1 MDYCLRFDKSIK
13 SEWINEVAELKIRY
27 NNALNVYDFLTQ
39 HPTQRVIIY
48 FKGDELLQEI
58 EQKAII
64 ALKTERHMDNFALC
78 LDEALIYNKFLTENK
93 KTWLGI
99 LEKLKN
105 AAIPFFFSNL
115 VRDFETL
122 QYFIS
127 AGVSDV
133 VVAENMGFKLDKVA
147 KICKRKG
154 VKVRAIPNICQ
165 TPLPQGNIYGF
176 FIRPED
182 IPTYEQYIDVC
193 EFSFQEG
200 QQDTYYK
207 IYAKDKKWFGN
218 LQEIIIGLDTV
229 LDSRFIIKQFA
240 KVRSHCGK
248 KCFEGNGC
256 QVCDRCLAL
265 AETLQ
270 DNNIIVDH
278 Y

>member
-39 HPTQRVIIY
+39 HLKQRVVIY
-48 FKGDELLQEI
+48 FRGDELLQEI

-64 ALKTERHMDNFALC
+64 ALKTERNMNNFVLC
-78 LDEALIYNKFLTENK
+78 LDEAFVYNKYLNANK
-93 KTWLGI
+93 KDWLDL
-99 LEKLKN
+99 LEKLRN
-105 AAIPFFFSNL
+105 AAIPFFFSDP

-122 QYFIS
+122 QYYIN

-133 VVAENMGFKLDKVA
+133 VIAENLGFKLDKVS
-147 KICKRKG
+147 KICKSRK

-193 EFSFQEG
+193 EFSFKEG

>member
-13 SEWINEVAELKIRY
+13 SEWINEAAELKIRY
-27 NNALNVYDFLTQ
+27 NNALNIYDFLTQ
-39 HPTQRVIIY
+39 HLKQRVVIY
-48 FKGDELLQEI
+48 FVVHGEKGTHKDL
-58 EQKAII
+58 
-64 ALKTERHMDNFALC
+64 
-78 LDEALIYNKFLTENK
+78 
-93 KTWLGI
+93 
-99 LEKLKN
+99 LEKLRN
-105 AAIPFFFSNL
+105 AAIPFFFSDP

-122 QYFIS
+122 QYYIN

-133 VVAENMGFKLDKVA
+133 VVAENLGFKLDKVS
-147 KICKRKG
+147 KICKSRK
-154 VKVRAIPNICQ
+154 VKVRAIPNVCQ
-165 TPLPQGNIYGF
+165 TSLPQGNIYGF

-182 IPTYEQYIDVC
+182 IPTYEQFIDVC
-193 EFSFQEG
+193 EFSFKEG

-256 QVCDRCLAL
+256 QVCERCLAL

-270 DNNIIVDH
+270 DNNIIIDH

>member
-1 MDYCLRFDKSIK
+1 MDYCLRFGNSIK
-13 SEWINEVAELKIRY
+13 SEWINEVAELKIQY
-27 NNALNVYDFLTQ
+27 NNALNVYDFLIQ
-39 HPTQRVIIY
+39 HLKQRVIIY
-48 FKGDELLQEI
+48 FREDELLREI

-64 ALKTERHMDNFALC
+64 ALKTERNMNNFALC
-78 LDEALIYNKFLTENK
+78 LDEAFIYNKYLNANK
-93 KTWLGI
+93 KDWLDL
-99 LEKLKN
+99 LEKLKK
-105 AAIPFFFSNL
+105 AAIPFFFSDP

-122 QYFIS
+122 HYYIN

-133 VVAENMGFKLDKVA
+133 VIAENLGFKLDKVS
-147 KICKRKG
+147 KICKSRK

-182 IPTYEQYIDVC
+182 IPTYEQFIDVC
-193 EFSFQEG
+193 EFSFKEG

-218 LQEIIIGLDTV
+218 LQEIIIGFDTT
-229 LDSRFIIKQFA
+229 LDSRFIVKQFA
-240 KVRSHCGK
+240 EVRSHCGK

-256 QVCDRCLAL
+256 QVCDRCLTL